1 METSAG
7 VTQADRL
14 SRVVDALLVV
24 VTASVGIAGMAVA
37 RTDPDVEAAALTVP
51 LGVLAVAASLP
62 LWWRRRW
69 PLGMLGAF
77 AAVLS
82 VGAAV
87 DEAGLFAVQVACVGG
102 VLLFAIGAWSSRRWW
117 SIGVVGALALVLW
130 AGALADGGN
139 LVSSTALVFALVVLP
154 VVLGYATR
162 TRRQYVAEVER
173 RLAEAE
179 RDRDVRAHQAVV
191 LERQRIA
198 RELHDVVAHHVSLI
212 GVQAG
217 AARTALDSS
226 PDITRAA
233 LEAIEVSSRAAVG
246 EMRQLL
252 EVLAP
257 SSPDDGWAPQPAL
270 DQLPGLIDRWRAAGV
285 TVDAVLTGDPSVVAP
300 TVSLCCYRVVEEAL
314 TNVARHSTASHVS
327 VRVAI
332 GSSVHVEVIDPGPP
346 RADGVASTADAG
358 RTGRGLVGMRERVA
372 SCGGRLDVGPS
383 SDSSFRVLAEVPLA
397 VTA

>member
-14 SRVVDALLVV
+14 SRVADVLLVL
-24 VTASVGIAGMAVA
+24 VTAAVGLAGMAVA

-62 LWWRRRW
+62 IWWRRRW

-77 AAVLS
+77 TVVLA

-87 DEAGLFAVQVACVGG
+87 DEAGLFAVQVASVGG
-102 VLLFAIGAWSSRRWW
+102 VLLFAIGAWSGRRWW
-117 SIGVVGALALVLW
+117 AIGVVAALSLVLW
-130 AGALADGGN
+130 AGALGDGGS
-139 LVSSTALVFALVVLP
+139 LVSATALVFALVVLP
-154 VVLGYATR
+154 AVLGYATR

-179 RDRDVRAHQAVV
+179 RDRDERAHQAVI

-217 AARTALDSS
+217 AARTALDTA
-226 PDITRAA
+226 PDRTRAA
-233 LEAIEVSSRAAVG
+233 LEAIESSSRAAVG

-257 SSPDDGWAPQPAL
+257 SSPDDGWAPQPSL
-270 DQLPGLIDRWRAAGV
+270 EQLPDLVDRWRAAGV
-285 TVDAVLTGDPSVVAP
+285 TVDAVLTGDPGTVAP

-314 TNVARHSTASHVS
+314 TNVARHSSASRVS
-327 VRVAI
+327 VRVHIAAT
-332 GSSVHVEVIDPGPP
+332 VRVEVLDPGPP
-346 RADGVASTADAG
+346 RPVMTSGGPDGA

-372 SCGGRLDVGPS
+372 LCGGRLEVGS
-383 SDSSFRVLAEVPLA
+383 LGDGSFRVFADVPREVMP
-397 VTA
+397 

>member
-7 VTQADRL
+7 VTRADRL

-24 VTASVGIAGMAVA
+24 VTAAVGIAGMAVA

-154 VVLGYATR
+154 AVLG
-162 TRRQYVAEVER
+162 
-173 RLAEAE
+173 
-179 RDRDVRAHQAVV
+179 
-191 LERQRIA
+191 
-198 RELHDVVAHHVSLI
+198 
-212 GVQAG
+212 
-217 AARTALDSS
+217 
-226 PDITRAA
+226 
-233 LEAIEVSSRAAVG
+233 
-246 EMRQLL
+246 
-252 EVLAP
+252 
-257 SSPDDGWAPQPAL
+257 
-270 DQLPGLIDRWRAAGV
+270 
-285 TVDAVLTGDPSVVAP
+285 
-300 TVSLCCYRVVEEAL
+300 
-314 TNVARHSTASHVS
+314 
-327 VRVAI
+327 
-332 GSSVHVEVIDPGPP
+332 
-346 RADGVASTADAG
+346 
-358 RTGRGLVGMRERVA
+358 
-372 SCGGRLDVGPS
+372 
-383 SDSSFRVLAEVPLA
+383 
-397 VTA
+397 

>member
-7 VTQADRL
+7 VTRTDRL
-14 SRVVDALLVV
+14 SRLVDVLLVV
-24 VTASVGIAGMAVA
+24 GTATVGIVGMAVA
-37 RTDPDVEAAALTVP
+37 RTDPDVEAAALTP
-51 LGVLAVAASLP
+51 LLGLLALLASLP
-62 LWWRRRW
+62 IWWRRRW

-77 AAVLS
+77 ALALFVTTTI
-82 VGAAV
+82 
-87 DEAGLFAVQVACVGG
+87 DEAGLFAVQVALVGG
-102 VLLFAIGAWSSRRWW
+102 VLLFAVGAWSGRRWW
-117 SIGVVGALALVLW
+117 SITVVAALAVVLW

-139 LVSSTALVFALVVLP
+139 LVSATALVFALVVLP
-154 VVLGYATR
+154 AVLGYATR

-217 AARTALDSS
+217 AARTALDSA
-226 PDITRAA
+226 PDRTRAA
-233 LEAIEVSSRAAVG
+233 LEAIEASSRAAVG

-257 SSPDDGWAPQPAL
+257 SSPEDGWAPQPAL
-270 DQLPGLIDRWRAAGV
+270 EQLPALVDRWRAAGV
-285 TVDAVLTGDPSVVAP
+285 TVDAVLTGDPAAVAP

-314 TNVARHSTASHVS
+314 TNVARHSMASRVS
-327 VRVAI
+327 VRVAV
-332 GSSVHVEVIDPGPP
+332 GATVLVEVIDPGPP
-346 RADGVASTADAG
+346 RPDGQSADSAG
-358 RTGRGLVGMRERVA
+358 RGTGRGLVGMRERVA
-372 SCGGRLDVGPS
+372 LCGGRLDVGPA
-383 SDSSFRVLAEVPLA
+383 DNGSFRVLADVPLE
-397 VTA
+397 TAA